1 MNQTKRKV
9 SFKMIKFTKIHWP
22 EILTKYLIHVLINQH
37 KYILYILNL
46 LFIAYQMFWGIHT
59 LHTLHHWKTKQA
71 ADTTGRWKGVDGS
84 VPKIHKLDKEEKK
97 HWDLKVEWKSCFLS
111 SLLPCNIWTIRGVCR
126 QRLYLWTGSQ
136 CRHEELHLV
145 HKVSTLHFAPV
156 DLFARPPEVT
166 PLGLLYDVAL
176 WQLFALVAGELDQN
190 FAPTLWAV
198 THWKAKEM
206 KIQSVIC

>member
-1 MNQTKRKV
+1 
-9 SFKMIKFTKIHWP
+9 
-22 EILTKYLIHVLINQH
+22 
-37 KYILYILNL
+37 
-46 LFIAYQMFWGIHT
+46 MFWGIHT

-71 ADTTGRWKGVDGS
+71 ADTTGRWKGVYGS
-84 VPKIHKLDKEEKK
+84 VPKIHKLDKEEKNIRPES
-97 HWDLKVEWKSCFLS
+97 WGWKSPHNVESKSCLLS
-111 SLLPCNIWTIRGVCR
+111 SLLPCNIWYGETIQGVCR
-126 QRLYLWTGSQ
+126 PRLYLWTGSQ

-166 PLGLLYDVAL
+166 PLGLLYDITL

-198 THWKAKEM
+198 THWKAKQM